1 MINRITLRPG
11 IYKQTKL
18 HRQHVS
24 DAIKKWWSSP
34 LNKKR
39 MSEIQTGIHRRKWS
53 KKSKKRL
60 SESMKRY
67 YRNKHRIERSER

>member
-1 MINRITLRPG
+1 MQG
-11 IYKQTKL
+11 G
-18 HRQHVS
+18 
-24 DAIKKWWSSP
+24 WSSP

-39 MSEIQTGIHRRKWS
+39 MSEIQTSIHRRKWS

-67 YRNKHRIERSER
+67 YRNKHRIERGER